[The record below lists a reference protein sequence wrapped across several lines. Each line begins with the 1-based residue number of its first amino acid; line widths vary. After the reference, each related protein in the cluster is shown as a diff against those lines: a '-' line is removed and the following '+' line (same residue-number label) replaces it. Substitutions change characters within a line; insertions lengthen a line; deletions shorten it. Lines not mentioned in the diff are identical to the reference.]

1 MIDGYKCR
9 DGKVIVVNYNKC
21 DVKTETEREYQDNI
35 EELLMCENIE
45 EYLNDYKYE
54 MELKKKGRENSIE
67 NWKQEKYCRTAV
79 ICVIQVILMVLSA
92 IFKPVLLGGIC
103 IIFWFLY
110 KKFLGVCS
118 KEIKE
123 LESEVAGIEL
133 TLDGIEDELKKNKV
147 KIRRLT
153 NDVRV
158 EKENISSEYKQLNY
172 VEELKKLKEYL
183 ELWYV
188 SGANQKNFLAYI
200 EDDSLE
206 DEICEDF
213 SDTEIKTIKRIL
225 TDRSKKR
232 Y

>member
-1 MIDGYKCR
+1 M
-9 DGKVIVVNYNKC
+9 
-21 DVKTETEREYQDNI
+21 
-35 EELLMCENIE
+35 
-45 EYLNDYKYE
+45 
-54 MELKKKGRENSIE
+54 
-67 NWKQEKYCRTAV
+67 
-79 ICVIQVILMVLSA
+79 
-92 IFKPVLLGGIC
+92 
-103 IIFWFLY
+103 
-110 KKFLGVCS
+110 
-118 KEIKE
+118 
-123 LESEVAGIEL
+123 
-133 TLDGIEDELKKNKV
+133 DGIEDELKKNKV

-158 EKENISSEYKQLNY
+158 EKEDISSEYKQLNY

>member
-1 MIDGYKCR
+1 MEYVYFFGLFIR
-9 DGKVIVVNYNKC
+9 ELQKV
-21 DVKTETEREYQDNI
+21 D
-35 EELLMCENIE
+35 
-45 EYLNDYKYE
+45 
-54 MELKKKGRENSIE
+54 
-67 NWKQEKYCRTAV
+67 
-79 ICVIQVILMVLSA
+79 
-92 IFKPVLLGGIC
+92 
-103 IIFWFLY
+103 
-110 KKFLGVCS
+110 
-118 KEIKE
+118 EIKE
-123 LESEVAGIEL
+123 LESEIDGIEL

-158 EKENISSEYKQLNY
+158 EKEDISSEYKQLNY

>member
-9 DGKVIVVNYNKC
+9 DGKVIVVNYDKA
-21 DVKTETEREYQDNI
+21 DVKTETEIEYQDNI

-45 EYLNDYKYE
+45 EYLNDYKHD

-67 NWKQEKYCRTAV
+67 NWKQETYARSVVT
-79 ICVIQVILMVLSA
+79 CVIHFVLLVLSA
-92 IFKPVLLGGIC
+92 IFKPILIGGIC
-103 IIFWFLY
+103 IFFWPIY
-110 KKFLGVCS
+110 KRVTKSCS
-118 KEIKE
+118 EIIKE
-123 LESEVAGIEL
+123 LESEIDGIEL

-158 EKENISSEYKQLNY
+158 EKEDISSEYKQLNY
-172 VEELKKLKEYL
+172 VEELKKIKEYL

-188 SGANQKNFLAYI
+188 SGAYQKNFLSYI

-213 SDTEIKTIKRIL
+213 SEAEIKTIKRIL